1 MISLFFLGFLLLA
14 LLWNQYYAK
23 HWHKNL
29 MITLNFLQE
38 FVYAGD
44 QAEMTEQI
52 ENRKRLVLPVLEVAF
67 HVDKKL
73 AFHDCENTSVSD
85 FTYKRDIFALLGNQR
100 VTRKLTL
107 NCTHRGYYRI
117 DRSYLTAFSM
127 LHRRRFSIEFPADTE
142 LYVYAA
148 RTNVSNILVTCERLM
163 GSVQCAKRLFEDP
176 FAYASIRE
184 YTVTDPMKTINW
196 KASART
202 GELMVNTFESTHM
215 EKVMIFLDVEDSGI
229 LKYEYLTEDSISVAA
244 SLAQKM
250 ITKGMEVGLCT
261 NIVSDQNSSESI
273 PASTDKKPST
283 DMAINRSLYTQDTF
297 TYLAPLSGRKQLSDI
312 EQLLAGH
319 RTDAKTAP
327 LPDILGGFT
336 GQTEDA
342 LLIFISKNAVQNQP
356 AIETFVDKDK
366 QAVWIVSYPVTESCD
381 VHSEGS
387 IHLIK
392 RGIYDT

>member
-1 MISLFFLGFLLLA
+1 MISLFFLGFLLLTF
-14 LLWNQYYAK
+14 LWNLYYAR
-23 HWHKNL
+23 HWKTNL
-29 MITLNFLQE
+29 MVTLRFLQD

-44 QAEMTEQI
+44 QAELTEQI
-52 ENRKRLVLPVLEVAF
+52 ENRKKLMLPVLEVAF
-67 HVDKKL
+67 HVDKRL
-73 AFHDCENTSVSD
+73 AFHDCDNTSVSD

-100 VTRKLTL
+100 ITRKLTL

-117 DRSYLTAFSM
+117 DKSYLTSFSL
-127 LHRRRFSIEFPADTE
+127 LHRRRFSVESPADTE

-148 RTNVSNILVTCERLM
+148 RTNVSDILVTCERLM

-202 GELMVNTFESTHM
+202 GDLMVNTFESTHM

-250 ITKGMEVGLCT
+250 IAKGMEVGLCT
-261 NIVSDQNSSESI
+261 NIVSDQNSPKSM
-273 PASTDKKPST
+273 PASTDKKLST
-283 DMAINRSLYTQDTF
+283 DMAINRNLYTQDTF